1 MRGVG
6 YVLLPLPFALLGLR
20 VQCDNAREHA
30 QVCASWELEARRC
43 NHCKEALRDR
53 PRGCTLNQG
62 AR

>member
-30 QVCASWELEARRC
+30 
-43 NHCKEALRDR
+43 H
-53 PRGCTLNQG
+53 QG